1 MTGEA
6 VCNLTA
12 EVRTETIRD
21 KGQSS
26 IIVNPKF
33 SGNKQKWP
41 KGGLQGA
48 ENWEGS
54 AGRTSQMQIPFAQDE
69 RKKKK

>member
-26 IIVNPKF
+26 IVNPKF
-33 SGNKQKWP
+33 SGNKQKGP

-48 ENWEGS
+48 ENCEGS